1 MTNLT
6 ERFIGTLQE
15 LNIRPGYTEREYHL
29 NDFGSIGEAA
39 EAAMT
44 DIIATLA
51 MPTIYLVRI
60 SDKVIFKV
68 QPVVVSRTDYGSNLL
83 QDLWI
88 KIRSIKPTFSGDIE
102 ESQITLWEI
111 MKPTNRLGYLI
122 YERTAKNTITK
133 SEQVFRQLNAII
145 DRFAVAI
152 EEDKAQAANYAAR
165 RRAEAEQAARER
177 EERRAQRQAD
187 EARRAER
194 RAQRQAIEE
203 EEAELAAALEA
214 GDQETLARI
223 AAARA
228 ERFEADMNARA
239 AEATQAAEQAANNV
253 QNMNANGLPDGTDTM
268 SFIYG
273 WLAANVDYLYAKLPG
288 WDRHAESSFTKRYP
302 GAPRTEKAG
311 EPGYSVTDKDKRTS
325 GGYKWQLANEYH
337 VHFRR
342 GAVQKAPE
350 CVRTYLGS
358 IRSKK
363 TGEASQIKGNISSNA
378 LAQHLIVNLD
388 FYFDRTEN
396 TNAYNTC
403 RNYANDKESFE
414 LGYNWDAR
422 DQRTDVFNPEVEA
435 DVNPLNQDFPEA
447 NT

>member
-288 WDRHAESSFTKRYP
+288 WDRQQDTSPFSISNRKKPSVIAVPGSDALISFT
-302 GAPRTEKAG
+302 A
-311 EPGYSVTDKDKRTS
+311 
-325 GGYKWQLANEYH
+325 
-337 VHFRR
+337 
-342 GAVQKAPE
+342 
-350 CVRTYLGS
+350 
-358 IRSKK
+358 
-363 TGEASQIKGNISSNA
+363 
-378 LAQHLIVNLD
+378 
-388 FYFDRTEN
+388 
-396 TNAYNTC
+396 
-403 RNYANDKESFE
+403 
-414 LGYNWDAR
+414 
-422 DQRTDVFNPEVEA
+422 
-435 DVNPLNQDFPEA
+435 
-447 NT
+447 